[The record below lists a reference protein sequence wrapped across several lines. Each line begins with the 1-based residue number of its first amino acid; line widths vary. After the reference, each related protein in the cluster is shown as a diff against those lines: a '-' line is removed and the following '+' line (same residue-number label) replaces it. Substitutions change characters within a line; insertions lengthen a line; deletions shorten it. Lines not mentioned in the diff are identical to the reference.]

1 VNRNTE
7 ILSKIIDNVE
17 KVIVG
22 KRRSIELMVISLICG
37 GHVLIEDVPG
47 VGKTTMVSS
56 LARSLNL
63 DFKRIQFTPDI
74 LPTDITGLTIYDPKT
89 GEFRFHPGAVMTNI
103 LLADEI
109 NRTSP
114 KTQSSLLEVMEEKQV
129 TVDGN
134 TYKISLP
141 FMVLA
146 TQNPIEYVGTFP
158 LPEAQL
164 DRFFMKIKIGYPT
177 FQEEMGILSRFRS
190 NNPLDQLNSVADAD
204 SIISIQQQ
212 VKDIHVDESIHQYI
226 IHIVRSTRNHND
238 VALGVSPRGSLALL
252 HASQAWALYQGRDYV
267 IPDDV
272 KLMVLPVLAHR
283 MTLKPEAS
291 LKDIDSIT
299 VLESILNA
307 TKVPIMD

>member
-1 VNRNTE
+1 MNRNTE

-134 TYKISLP
+134 TYKLSLP

>member
-1 VNRNTE
+1 MNRNTE

>member
-1 VNRNTE
+1 MNRNTE

-134 TYKISLP
+134 TYKLSLP

-283 MTLKPEAS
+283 MILKPEAS

>member
-134 TYKISLP
+134 TYKLSLP